1 MTSYCK
7 KIGRSLMDGL
17 VMETPRKD
25 LNRSVCLR
33 QECEC
38 TARLII
44 NENPLNCV
52 FPNESSKVVWIFF
65 KSLTAE
71 RKKVVIIR

>member
-1 MTSYCK
+1 
-7 KIGRSLMDGL
+7 MDGL

-52 FPNESSKVVWIFF
+52 FPNESSKVVWIFLIF
-65 KSLTAE
+65 DSRE
-71 RKKVVIIR
+71 KKKLL

>member
-1 MTSYCK
+1 
-7 KIGRSLMDGL
+7 MDGL
-17 VMETPRKD
+17 VIETPRKD

-65 KSLTAE
+65 NL
-71 RKKVVIIR
+71 